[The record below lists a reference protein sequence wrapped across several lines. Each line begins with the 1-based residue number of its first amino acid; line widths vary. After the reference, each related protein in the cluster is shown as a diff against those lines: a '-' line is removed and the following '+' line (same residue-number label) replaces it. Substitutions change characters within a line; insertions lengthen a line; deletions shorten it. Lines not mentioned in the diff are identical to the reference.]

1 MIRIGTRSSALAVAQ
16 SEAVRQVLLNHGI
29 EAELATFDT
38 KGDQV
43 LDRALDKIGDK
54 GLFTTELEMALR
66 NHDIDMAVHSLKD
79 LPTQLAVGLT
89 VAAYT
94 LPEDAR
100 DVLIA
105 EPGTTLAGLPA
116 GAVVGTSSLRRAAFL
131 REQRP
136 DIQVVPVRGNL
147 QTRVDKWRNQKW
159 AGLILAAAGVH
170 RLRWHSLIAEYL
182 DPEVMVPAPGQ
193 GVLAVEMAQDHREL
207 TTILNL
213 LNDPEI
219 APRVVAERQVLATLA
234 GGCQIPLGSYA
245 TLSQGKIFLTAK
257 VASRDGQIIMTAI
270 GEDLVANAVA
280 LGHQV
285 GEELLRQGAHELIA
299 AG

>member
-16 SEAVRQVLLNHGI
+16 AEAVRQALLSHGL
-29 EAELATFDT
+29 EAELVTFAT
-38 KGDQV
+38 KGDQI

-54 GLFTTELEMALR
+54 GLFTTELETALLK
-66 NHDIDMAVHSLKD
+66 HDIDIAVHSLKD

-105 EPGTTLAGLPA
+105 EAGTMLANLPA

-147 QTRVDKWRNQKW
+147 QTRIDKWRNQGW

-170 RLRWHSLIAEYL
+170 RLQWHSLIAEYL
-182 DPEVMVPAPGQ
+182 DPEIIVPAPGQ
-193 GVLAVEMAQDHREL
+193 GVLAVEMAQDHPEL

-219 APRVVAERQVLATLA
+219 VPRAVAERQVLATLA

-245 TLSQGKIFLTAK
+245 TLFHGKIFLTAK
-257 VASRDGQIIMTAI
+257 VASRDGQIIMTAS
-270 GEDLVANAVA
+270 GEDAVANAVT

-285 GEELLRQGAHELIA
+285 GEELLRKGAHELIA
-299 AG
+299 TE